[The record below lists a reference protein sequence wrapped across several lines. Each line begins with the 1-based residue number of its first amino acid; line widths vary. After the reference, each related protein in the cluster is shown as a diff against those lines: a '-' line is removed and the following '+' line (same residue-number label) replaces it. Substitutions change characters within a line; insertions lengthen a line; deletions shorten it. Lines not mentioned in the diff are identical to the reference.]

1 MDSQKLVLKFDP
13 NTIQHL
19 GISLYSQLPSV
30 LSELISNSW
39 DADADNIR
47 LEFFDD
53 DSNKEIVYRDDGIG
67 MDFDELN
74 QKYLLIGRN
83 RRFSESEITL
93 KGRKVIGK
101 KGLGKLSIFGIC
113 DEIQVK
119 TIKDGII
126 NEFIMN
132 LSDIKNQKDSS
143 YYPKIIQYNQ
153 STTESH
159 GTQIIL
165 KKIRRKT
172 PFDCDSIARSLSK
185 KFLIFDKIKVILT
198 HNNSQNIEVT
208 NELKFENFE
217 EQFCWEFP
225 LLTHDTSYSRANE
238 VFGKIFTLKTPIK
251 DTEMKGVYLISR
263 GKLVNK
269 AGFYGLRDTD
279 QFHSY
284 ITGYLQ
290 VDFIDE
296 IENDVIS
303 TDRQSLN
310 WENDQTKELY
320 EYIQSIIKYIS
331 SDWKKKRA
339 KSKRE
344 KIKNQKGVDIQEW
357 QDNLPSY
364 EKELSQ
370 KIIDPIL
377 ENNNM
382 DVDVSGEIIGN
393 VIDKFENQ
401 TFKKYASDIADLD
414 KPEEIPML
422 LKLLTDWKMV
432 ESRQYCDLAI
442 ARIEVINRFEEYIK
456 TDTKEVPTLHSFL
469 KKFSWLLDPRI
480 LEFRDEVT
488 YSNLLRETYP
498 ELDLDIEDRRI
509 DFLCS
514 NALGGIL
521 YVIEIKRSKYRVDM
535 KALEQAWDYGA
546 FLNDRYSSQ
555 SGFSKVV
562 SFIVGGEKST
572 DSRFKQKEKTY
583 RDSGEV
589 FVKTYRELLEQSK
602 QYHKEFID
610 LYQIN
615 NN

>member
-1 MDSQKLVLKFDP
+1 
-13 NTIQHL
+13 
-19 GISLYSQLPSV
+19 
-30 LSELISNSW
+30 
-39 DADADNIR
+39 
-47 LEFFDD
+47 
-53 DSNKEIVYRDDGIG
+53 
-67 MDFDELN
+67 
-74 QKYLLIGRN
+74 
-83 RRFSESEITL
+83 
-93 KGRKVIGK
+93 
-101 KGLGKLSIFGIC
+101 
-113 DEIQVK
+113 
-119 TIKDGII
+119 
-126 NEFIMN
+126 MN

-143 YYPKIIQYNQ
+143 YYPKVIQYNQ
-153 STTESH
+153 STIESH
-159 GTQIIL
+159 GTQITL

-172 PFDCDSIARSLSK
+172 PFDCESIARGLSK

-198 HNNSQNIEVT
+198 HNNAQNIEVT

-225 LLTHDTSYSRANE
+225 LLNHDAGYSRANE

-284 ITGYLQ
+284 VTGYLQ

-331 SDWKKKRA
+331 SDWKRKRA

-357 QDNLPSY
+357 QDKLPSY

-456 TDTKEVPTLHSFL
+456 TDTKEVPTLHNFL

-535 KALEQAWDYGA
+535 KALDQAWEYGA

-572 DSRFKQKEKTY
+572 ESRFKQKEKTY
-583 RDSGEV
+583 RESGEV

-615 NN
+615 ND